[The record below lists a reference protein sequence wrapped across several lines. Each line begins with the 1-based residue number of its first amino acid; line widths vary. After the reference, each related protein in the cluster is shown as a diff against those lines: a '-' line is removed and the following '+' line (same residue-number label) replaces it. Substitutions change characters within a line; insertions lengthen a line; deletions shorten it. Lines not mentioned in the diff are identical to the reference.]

1 MTKIQVNPNFHVLS
15 GKNILDK
22 DDPAFMEYRRK
33 WEEWPRTF
41 RVGEFPLHLDIE
53 TTCLCNLHCPFCATS
68 YEPIG
73 GRGFMS
79 FETFKKIMDEGAEY
93 GLCAIKLNSGG
104 RGEPLLNKLLPEMVA
119 YAKTKGIMD
128 VYFNTNATMLS
139 RDIGEKLIQAGLDR
153 LSISLEGTNA
163 EVYEKYRVGASFERV
178 LKNIKEFIKRR
189 DEMNVEKPLVRIQ
202 TIALP
207 ELQSSLD
214 EYKDFWG
221 KIVDEV
227 AFIDF
232 KDYAHIQRDLIY
244 DWACPYLWQRM
255 MVGWD
260 GTISVCQFEYSNSY
274 KLGNVNNGDTIRS
287 AWKGNI
293 MEEIRELNKK
303 GKSHEVEVCN
313 GCSFRTTEI
322 LKLMEDE

>member
-1 MTKIQVNPNFHVLS
+1 
-15 GKNILDK
+15 
-22 DDPAFMEYRRK
+22 
-33 WEEWPRTF
+33 
-41 RVGEFPLHLDIE
+41 
-53 TTCLCNLHCPFCATS
+53 
-68 YEPIG
+68 
-73 GRGFMS
+73 MS

-207 ELQSSLD
+207 EHPVQL
-214 EYKDFWG
+214 
-221 KIVDEV
+221 
-227 AFIDF
+227 
-232 KDYAHIQRDLIY
+232 R
-244 DWACPYLWQRM
+244 
-255 MVGWD
+255 
-260 GTISVCQFEYSNSY
+260 
-274 KLGNVNNGDTIRS
+274 
-287 AWKGNI
+287 
-293 MEEIRELNKK
+293 
-303 GKSHEVEVCN
+303 
-313 GCSFRTTEI
+313 
-322 LKLMEDE
+322 